1 MKDKVVQYKLNVAPF
16 LQDIIV
22 HGKMTT
28 SQLGL
33 FSMFLLRNEVSFT
46 LDELK
51 QMSPVDKVE
60 DLEATLIQLGMMGYI
75 KQEKAKGE

>member
-1 MKDKVVQYKLNVAPF
+1 MKETVYKLNITPF

-22 HGKMTT
+22 HGKMNT

-33 FSMFLLRNEVSFT
+33 FSMFLLHKEVGFT
-46 LDELK
+46 LEEIK
-51 QMSPVDKVE
+51 KMTPVDTIE

-75 KQEKAKGE
+75 KQEKVKGE